1 MKIFCFGYCRTKIT
15 DYLSTMKRQRN
26 NNTTTQVHTY
36 VHRADVSGKVDKGT
50 LIYSFE
56 TTRKVDYNQK
66 DTTNGSKRVRV
77 EHYKDLALNAV
88 VRVMAK
94 SERAE
99 RQRNERRAKR
109 KK

>member
-1 MKIFCFGYCRTKIT
+1 MKQ
-15 DYLSTMKRQRN
+15 QRN

-77 EHYKDLALNAV
+77 EGYKEMAFNSV
-88 VRVMAK
+88 MRVMAK
-94 SERAE
+94 SDRAE

-109 KK
+109 NR

>member
-1 MKIFCFGYCRTKIT
+1 MKQRQTHNVT
-15 DYLSTMKRQRN
+15 TQLSTRIHTKDGLLVL
-26 NNTTTQVHTY
+26 TTET
-36 VHRADVSGKVDKGT
+36 KVKH
-50 LIYSFE
+50 
-56 TTRKVDYNQK
+56 NQK
-66 DTTNGSKRVRV
+66 DTTNGAKRVRV
-77 EHYKDLALNAV
+77 EAYKDMAFNSV

>member
-1 MKIFCFGYCRTKIT
+1 MKQRQTHNATTKT
-15 DYLSTMKRQRN
+15 STHIYTKDGLLVL
-26 NNTTTQVHTY
+26 TTET
-36 VHRADVSGKVDKGT
+36 KVKH
-50 LIYSFE
+50 
-56 TTRKVDYNQK
+56 NQK
-66 DTTNGSKRVRV
+66 DTTNGAKRVRV
-77 EHYKDLALNAV
+77 EAYKDMAFNSV